1 MTNSEAT
8 TVLLVDDEQE
18 FVSALAKRLELRGL
32 RVLVANDGAGAL
44 AQMAAAPQV
53 VFLDLLM
60 PGVGGLKVLEA
71 IKQDYPQVPVILLS
85 GRGSDLDAAEGVR
98 LGAFDCLMKPIQIEE
113 MLEKIK
119 EAASK
124 TA

>member
-1 MTNSEAT
+1 MPSPAAT

-44 AQMAAAPQV
+44 AQMAAGPQV

-71 IKQDYPQVPVILLS
+71 IKKDYPQVPVILLS

-98 LGAFDCLMKPIQIEE
+98 LGAFDCLMKPLQIEE

-119 EAASK
+119 EAVSK